1 MKYTILKVISD
12 YVDNISNNCIKKRNG
27 NMYNVLKISILQ
39 MMKEEIWNPVHDVF
53 LCREY
58 NLDKWMIC
66 SLILSR
72 KGSIGFP
79 ENTYFTGHNVSVSGG
94 K

>member
-1 MKYTILKVISD
+1 MSYLKHTSLKVIS
-12 YVDNISNNCIKKRNG
+12 NNSIPKVWNG
-27 NMYNVLKISILQ
+27 NMYNDLKISIWQ
-39 MMKEEIWNPVHDVF
+39 MKEEIWNHVHDVL

-72 KGSIGFP
+72 KGSICFP
-79 ENTYFTGHNVSVSGG
+79 ENTYFTGHIVAVSSGE
-94 K
+94 

>member
-1 MKYTILKVISD
+1 
-12 YVDNISNNCIKKRNG
+12 
-27 NMYNVLKISILQ
+27 
-39 MMKEEIWNPVHDVF
+39 MKEEVWNHVHDVL

-72 KGSIGFP
+72 KGSVGFP
-79 ENTYFTGHNVSVSGG
+79 ENTYFTGQIVSVSVGE
-94 K
+94 